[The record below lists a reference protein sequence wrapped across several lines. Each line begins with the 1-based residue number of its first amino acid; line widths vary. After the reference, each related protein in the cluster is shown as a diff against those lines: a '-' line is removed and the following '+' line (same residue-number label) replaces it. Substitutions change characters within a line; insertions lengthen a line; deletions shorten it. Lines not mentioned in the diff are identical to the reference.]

1 MALAWNEQQVGEA
14 ERAVKVVAPPGGE
27 IGWPRFGARG
37 MRPGRWCSCAT

>member
-14 ERAVKVVAPPGGE
+14 DRAVKVVAPLVAGSVGRALAPE
-27 IGWPRFGARG
+27 A